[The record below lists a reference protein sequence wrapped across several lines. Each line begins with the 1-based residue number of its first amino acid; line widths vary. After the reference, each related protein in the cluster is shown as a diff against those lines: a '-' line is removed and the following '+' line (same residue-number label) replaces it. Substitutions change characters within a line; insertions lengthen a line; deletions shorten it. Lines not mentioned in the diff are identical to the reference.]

1 MSPKQVIKTSNAP
14 DPVGPYNQ
22 AIKAGDF
29 IYCSG
34 QIAIDPALNE
44 ITCLGNIEK
53 ETIQVLKNLEAVL
66 KAGGAKIEDVIK
78 TSNAPDPVG
87 PYNQA
92 IKAGDF
98 IYCSGQI
105 AIDPALNEITCL
117 GDIEKET
124 IQVLKNLAAVLKAGG
139 AKIEDVVKT
148 TIFLTDLSNFEIV
161 NKIYSEFFS
170 VKNPPA
176 RACVEVSSLP
186 KGVLIEID
194 CVAFLD

>member
-1 MSPKQVIKTSNAP
+1 MPPKQVIKTSKAP

-22 AIKAGDF
+22 AIKAGNF

-34 QIAIDPALNE
+34 QIAIDP
-44 ITCLGNIEK
+44 IT
-53 ETIQVLKNLEAVL
+53 
-66 KAGGAKIEDVIK
+66 
-78 TSNAPDPVG
+78 
-87 PYNQA
+87 NQ
-92 IKAGDF
+92 I
-98 IYCSGQI
+98 
-105 AIDPALNEITCL
+105 PCL

-124 IQVLKNLAAVLKAGG
+124 IQVLKNLLAVLDAGG
-139 AKIEDVVKT
+139 AKIEDVIKT
-148 TIFLTDLSNFEIV
+148 TIYLTDLKNFQVV
-161 NKIYSEFFS
+161 NKIYSDFFK